1 MSKNRPLKPRE
12 EQIMVSLTHW
22 VKEHGF
28 PPSIRELAD
37 QIGIASTR
45 SVFDYLNDLEELGH
59 IRRQRDRSRAIE
71 ILRDAYGRPFQ
82 AALGSVPQE
91 SENVVVPILGEVA
104 AGYPI
109 ASERPVEGEMSL
121 DPSLVPSERAF
132 LMKVRGDSMIEAHV
146 CDGDYILVEPQVEAR
161 NGEIVIVRIEGEI
174 TLKRFFRREGFV
186 ELVPENRSMA
196 SIVITPG
203 MENSAVIGK
212 LKAVIRRC

>member
-1 MSKNRPLKPRE
+1 
-12 EQIMVSLTHW
+12 
-22 VKEHGF
+22 
-28 PPSIRELAD
+28 
-37 QIGIASTR
+37 
-45 SVFDYLNDLEELGH
+45 
-59 IRRQRDRSRAIE
+59 
-71 ILRDAYGRPFQ
+71 
-82 AALGSVPQE
+82 
-91 SENVVVPILGEVA
+91 
-104 AGYPI
+104 
-109 ASERPVEGEMSL
+109 
-121 DPSLVPSERAF
+121 LVPSERAF

-203 MENSAVIGK
+203 MENSAVVGK